1 MSHPMPADW
10 IIRSSTIPNPGV
22 DVPLLASRSKQSSY
36 PSTGRTGTKRPKLV
50 VTSAMAPLTGAPSEQ
65 SVSRLQ
71 LVPKLGRFRLTSRSA
86 SSASDSN
93 ERLAV
98 GLISP
103 VTEVIRSNGFDV
115 AHSVC
120 SAIGVTHA
128 ISARNKGRAAPTPR
142 SDLAR
147 IRGECCLCKCVM
159 RHVSCRTT
167 MVRPMSD
174 RV

>member
-1 MSHPMPADW
+1 MARQAKVKMSHPMPADW

-36 PSTGRTGTKRPKLV
+36 PST
-50 VTSAMAPLTGAPSEQ
+50 SARAPLTGAPSEQ